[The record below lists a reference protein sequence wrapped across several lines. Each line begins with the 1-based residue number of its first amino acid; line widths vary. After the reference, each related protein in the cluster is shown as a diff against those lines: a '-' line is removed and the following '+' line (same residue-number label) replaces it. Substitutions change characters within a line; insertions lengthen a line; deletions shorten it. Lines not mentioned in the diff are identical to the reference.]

1 LCPIRIFLPLDRR
14 PKGAIQEL
22 FLQDLTRH
30 PQRHKSSLRELYLDL
45 ADEWDF
51 YHLLDA
57 FPALSD
63 FIKLQR
69 FTTNMNTL
77 GDVFFGPAIDADD
90 DEEAE
95 ETQRT
100 WLEDVE
106 TDAPLDDATMK
117 LSDVL
122 PPFLKELVV
131 HTLVMPNYADAG
143 YDHRQLDHLAR
154 HRLHSLPSLKRI
166 KYVRGTTSHPFD
178 EESLPPISQYANC
191 NDDGFAFVVSSLG
204 DRGSEHG
211 TSFFVADMRTR
222 APTEYVR

>member
-14 PKGAIQEL
+14 PKGAIREL

-51 YHLLDA
+51 YHPLDA

-69 FTTNMNTL
+69 FTTNMDTL

-100 WLEDVE
+100 WFEDVE
-106 TDAPLDDATMK
+106 TDAPLDEATMK
-117 LSDVL
+117 LSNVL
-122 PPFLKELVV
+122 PPFLIELVFT
-131 HTLVMPNYADAG
+131 HWSCPTMQTRDT
-143 YDHRQLDHLAR
+143 
-154 HRLHSLPSLKRI
+154 I
-166 KYVRGTTSHPFD
+166 
-178 EESLPPISQYANC
+178 I
-191 NDDGFAFVVSSLG
+191 VS
-204 DRGSEHG
+204 
-211 TSFFVADMRTR
+211 
-222 APTEYVR
+222 